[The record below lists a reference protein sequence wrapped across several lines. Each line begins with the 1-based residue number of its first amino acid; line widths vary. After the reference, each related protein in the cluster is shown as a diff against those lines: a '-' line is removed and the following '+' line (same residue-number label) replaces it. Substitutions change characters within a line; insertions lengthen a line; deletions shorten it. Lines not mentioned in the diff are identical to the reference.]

1 MLPWPGQRREAWA
14 PRGRHIPLA
23 MLSHLNGSPCRH
35 WGATIC
41 HTEHFHGLALRSPL
55 AMPVQH
61 RGVHTL
67 PGRVCVQTGVR
78 LGQKP
83 GTGGT
88 G

>member
-1 MLPWPGQRREAWA
+1 MLPWPRQQEGGLGPQ
-14 PRGRHIPLA
+14 GRHIPLA
-23 MLSHLNGSPCRH
+23 VLGHLNGSPCRH

-61 RGVHTL
+61 WRIHAL
-67 PGRVCVQTGVR
+67 PGRVCVKTGVR
-78 LGQKP
+78 LGQEP
-83 GTGGT
+83 ETGGM